1 MNPRVV
7 LGLIAFLIPADR
19 REEWREEWLAELDVL
34 RRLGSGGRAGNYP
47 SVMSFVAGAL
57 PHAMWIRKEGWTME
71 SVAQDLRY
79 AARVLRRAPGFTVVA
94 ALTLA
99 LGIGANAAI
108 FSLVSGLMF
117 RAPAEIAEPERLV
130 QIARSYDGAPRWDN
144 WSWPATQ
151 TIAREARLL
160 TSVAAY
166 SASALV
172 VGRGDDVEPA
182 LGQYVSG
189 TYFDLL
195 GVRPALGRL
204 LDPSDEV
211 APGAH
216 PVVVLS
222 HGLWRRRFGGDSGVV
237 GSTLAIGSAPYEIVG
252 VAPQRFTGVD
262 ALGTPPDL
270 WVPAMQRTLSDGR
283 TPFDEWGSSWV
294 YAFGRLEDGVSFE
307 SAEASMDAVT
317 MRLRASSDINEDI
330 RVLLAPGIGLA
341 PEERADGQRVA
352 LLLSGIAAL
361 VLLLTCANVGNL
373 FLTRA
378 TARGGEVS
386 VRQALGAG
394 RGRLMR
400 QLITES
406 VVLALV
412 ACAVA
417 APLIQGAGRFI
428 PALFPFPLAVS
439 VAPDASVYVF
449 LLVVAVVAGVLFGA
463 VPAWAVARHDV
474 ARTLREGG
482 TTGGRGRTRLRDALV
497 IGQLAISLG
506 LVTGAAL
513 LGRSV
518 LNARGAEPGF
528 DPDGVLVGFLNLRST
543 GRYEGA
549 SAIDFQD
556 RLLDEL
562 NRLPGLAGVA
572 LASQAPVLGGH
583 ARSTVRP
590 TDRADDPSSGF
601 EAEFNVVSPDYFE
614 TLGIPVL
621 RGRTFGT
628 RAEDPEAVVVVN
640 QALAQLFWPG
650 EDAVGRELAGRGE
663 SFRVIGVVADV
674 QMRSLRAAGRPGVY
688 YPHHRVP
695 TQFLSIH
702 LRTHGVTAS
711 LLPAMRRAVAA
722 VDPQVPVTGITDL
735 RQGLAR
741 SLSETRTFG
750 LLVATFAGLALVLSI
765 IGLYG
770 LVSHGVSQR
779 SRELGIRI
787 ALGAAAAQLAN
798 TVLARGAGL
807 AVVGIG
813 VGIAVSLALGQALE
827 GMLFGVSPTSPLV
840 LGGAA
845 TLLLAASLVAA
856 WIPARRATRVDA
868 AVSLRD

>member
-1 MNPRVV
+1 
-7 LGLIAFLIPADR
+7 
-19 REEWREEWLAELDVL
+19 
-34 RRLGSGGRAGNYP
+34 
-47 SVMSFVAGAL
+47 
-57 PHAMWIRKEGWTME
+57 MWIRKEGWTME

-166 SASALV
+166 STSALV

-222 HGLWRRRFGGDSGVV
+222 HGLWRRRFGGDPGVV

-628 RAEDPEAVVVVN
+628 RAEEPEAVVVVN

-840 LGGAA
+840 LVGAA

>member
-1 MNPRVV
+1 VKGDTV
-7 LGLIAFLIPADR
+7 LRLIAFLVPGGR
-19 REEWREEWLAELDVL
+19 RDEWREEWLAELGALHRL
-34 RRLGSGGRAGNYP
+34 RSEGRAEDYP
-47 SVMSFVAGAL
+47 GVMSFVAGAL

-94 ALTLA
+94 TLTLA
-99 LGIGANAAI
+99 LGIGANASI

-117 RAPAEIAEPERLV
+117 RAPAEIAEPDRLV
-130 QIARSYDGAPRWDN
+130 QIARSYDAAPRWDN
-144 WSWPATQ
+144 WSWPAAR
-151 TIAREARLL
+151 TIAEEARLL
-160 TSVAAY
+160 TGVAGY
-166 SASALV
+166 SNSAFV
-172 VGRGDDVEPA
+172 IGSGDDVEPT

-189 TYFDLL
+189 GYFGVL
-195 GVRPALGRL
+195 GVRPVLGRL
-204 LDPSDEV
+204 LGSSDEV

-216 PVVVLS
+216 TVVVLGY
-222 HGLWRRRFGGDSGVV
+222 GLWQRRFGGDPGVI
-237 GSTLAIGSAPYEIVG
+237 GTTLAIGSAPYEIVG

-262 ALGTPPDL
+262 ALGTPPDI

-294 YAFGRLEDGVSFE
+294 YAFGRLKEGVSFE
-307 SAEASMDAVT
+307 AAEASMDAVS

-341 PEERADGQRVA
+341 PEERADGKRIV
-352 LLLSGIAAL
+352 LLLSSIAAL

-412 ACAVA
+412 ATAVA
-417 APLIQGAGRFI
+417 APLMQATSRFI
-428 PALFPFPLAVS
+428 PSLFPFPMAVS
-439 VAPDASVYVF
+439 VAPDARVYLF
-449 LLVVAVVAGVLFGA
+449 LTAIGVAAGALFGA

-482 TTGGRGRTRLRDALV
+482 TTGGRSRTRVRDALV

-506 LVTGAAL
+506 LVTGSAL

-549 SAIDFQD
+549 SVVDFQA

-562 NRLPGLAGVA
+562 KRLPGATDVA

-583 ARSTVRP
+583 ARSSVSP
-590 TDRADDPSSGF
+590 ADRADDPAATF
-601 EAEFNVVSPDYFE
+601 EAEFTVVTPGYFE
-614 TLGIPVL
+614 TLGIPIL
-621 RGRTFGT
+621 RGRMFEGP
-628 RAEDPEAVVVVN
+628 AEESEGVVVVN

-650 EDAVGRELAGRGE
+650 QDAVGRELAGRGGTL
-663 SFRVIGVVADV
+663 RVIGVVADV

-688 YPHHRVP
+688 YPYHQVP
-695 TQFLSIH
+695 QQFMAIH
-702 LRTHGVTAS
+702 LRTQGPTAS
-711 LLPAMRRAVAA
+711 LIPAMRLAVTA
-722 VDPQVPVTGITDL
+722 VDPEVPVTGIADL

-779 SRELGIRI
+779 SREMGIRI
-787 ALGAAAAQLAN
+787 ALGAAAGELASMI
-798 TVLARGAGL
+798 LARGAVL
-807 AVVGIG
+807 ALVGIG
-813 VGIAVSLALGQALE
+813 LGIGVSLALGRALE
-827 GMLFGVSPTSPLV
+827 GMLYGVSPASPLV
-840 LGGAA
+840 LGAA
-845 TLLLAASLVAA
+845 ALLLLTASLVAA
-856 WIPARRATRVDA
+856 WIPARRATHVDA
-868 AVSLRD
+868 VVSLRD